1 MAGQAGK
8 EGQLSPGVVPLSQG
22 DLEQNDHPTP
32 AVRAPGSR
40 KVSVH
45 PAGPERSRPLPGE
58 RIVFI
63 LGLSVLLD

>member
-32 AVRAPGSR
+32 AVRAPGR
-40 KVSVH
+40 KGQR
-45 PAGPERSRPLPGE
+45 PPRWAGAVQASPR
-58 RIVFI
+58 
-63 LGLSVLLD
+63 